1 MKRLLLVLSLLI
13 LTACSSNKIPEG
25 FTETE
30 LTNKV
35 NEIVSLLNDNKVNE
49 VYSMFRS
56 DVQAMLKLEDLEVI
70 IQDKFEQ
77 VGTFKEVTQIAFTD
91 TKDPS
96 TSELYAVV
104 IVVCEHEEGK
114 TTYTLSFNEELELV
128 GFFVK

>member
-1 MKRLLLVLSLLI
+1 MKRLLLVFSLLI

-30 LTNKV
+30 LTSKV

-91 TKDPS
+91 TEDPS

>member
-13 LTACSSNKIPEG
+13 LTACSSTNIPEG
-25 FTETE
+25 FSETE

-49 VYSMFRS
+49 VYSLFRS

>member
-1 MKRLLLVLSLLI
+1 MKRLLLVFSLLI

-35 NEIVSLLNDNKVNE
+35 NGIVSLLNDNKVND

-96 TSELYAVV
+96 TAELYAVV